1 MEGWRADAWSY
12 FCDSPLFEWP
22 LLIAATSVLLFMLV
36 FKKRVMC
43 RKVNLVLVF
52 SILSVGYWLAIP
64 FFIILWGIGFNL
76 ESGRW

>member
-1 MEGWRADAWSY
+1 MEGWGADAWNY
-12 FCDSPLFEWP
+12 FCDSPVFEWP

-36 FKKRVMC
+36 FRKRVMC
-43 RKVNLVLVF
+43 QKVNLVLVF
-52 SILSVGYWLAIP
+52 SVLAVGYWLAIP